1 MTVTAPPLA
10 ESLAEALDGLLRF
23 GTMMLRAGDTV
34 FRVRE
39 SMGMLAAN
47 MGIDSLALHVTIDG
61 MTATVRRGPE
71 TVTTAIEIA
80 PLGINASRIG
90 ALERLARDSRPGLT
104 TAELATGLDAIEKA
118 PPFNAILVVAL
129 AMGLASGA
137 FCYLNGGD
145 LLGIGAAIA
154 AGCLGQLARSL
165 MFRRRLNQYA
175 VTALCAIVASGFYCV
190 LVVGFAGTN
199 FGPSHAV
206 GLVSSVLFLVP
217 GFPLV
222 AALLD
227 LLQHQTM
234 AGLAR
239 LAYGVIVLLAAAFGL
254 SAVVAIAG
262 ITAISSEPAIRDAE
276 GVTLLLRAVA
286 SFAGGC
292 GFAVLY
298 NSSPRTVLA
307 VGCLALLGNELR
319 LWLHDVGMQLPP
331 ATFLGALAVGLLAS
345 LVRSGMGVPRIVLT
359 VPSIIIMTPGIYA
372 LHTVVFFNQGDV
384 LSAIEAGGTCGF
396 IVGAMALGLAA
407 ARFISDRK
415 WMVER

>member
-1 MTVTAPPLA
+1 MTTALPPLD
-10 ESLAEALDGLLRF
+10 EALDGLLRF

-47 MGIDSLALHVTIDG
+47 MGLDSLALHVTIDG

-71 TVTTAIEIA
+71 AVTTAIEIA

-104 TAELATGLDAIEKA
+104 VAELATGLDAIEKA
-118 PPFNAILVVAL
+118 PPFNSILVVAL

-154 AGCLGQLARSL
+154 AGSLGQLARSM
-165 MFRRRLNQYA
+165 MFRRRYNQYA
-175 VTALCAIVASGFYCV
+175 VTALCAILASGSYCL
-190 LVVGFAGTN
+190 LVVSLAGAD

-206 GLVSSVLFLVP
+206 GLISSVLFLVP

-222 AALLD
+222 ASLLD

-234 AGLAR
+234 AGLSR
-239 LAYGVIVLLAAAFGL
+239 LAYGIMVLLAAAFGL

-262 ITAISSEPAIRDAE
+262 LTAVSPEPVTQDID
-276 GVTLLLRAVA
+276 VLTLLLRAVA

-292 GFAVLY
+292 GFAILY
-298 NSSPRTVLA
+298 NSSPRTVLV
-307 VGCLALLGNELR
+307 VGCLALLGNEFR
-319 LWLHDVGMQLPP
+319 LWLHDFGMQLPP

-372 LHTVVFFNQGDV
+372 FHTVVFFNQGDV

-415 WMVER
+415 WVVER